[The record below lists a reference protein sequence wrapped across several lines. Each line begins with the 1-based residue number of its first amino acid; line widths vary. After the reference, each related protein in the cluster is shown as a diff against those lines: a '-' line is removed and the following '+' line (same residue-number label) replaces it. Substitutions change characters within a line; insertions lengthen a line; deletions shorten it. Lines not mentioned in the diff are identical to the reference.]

1 MVRYFLNYYIL
12 LALKC
17 ILIVFI
23 ICSCESH
30 ASTPRFFT
38 FSLVLV
44 KMPTGKRLKSQTK
57 EVVLN
62 VNDYFEELNRYKQ
75 TQRPLKQTA
84 DATGVSCT
92 SIKRL
97 QKEKVDTS
105 GAAFSTPT
113 KRCRVSRCLLVD
125 DFDCEAIRRK
135 IYHLYQAKEHVTLT
149 QVAS

>member
-1 MVRYFLNYYIL
+1 MVRYFFSYYML

-23 ICSCESH
+23 ICSRECH

-44 KMPTGKRLKSQTK
+44 KMLTGKRLKSQTK
-57 EVVLN
+57 EVVPN
-62 VNDYFEELNRYKQ
+62 VNDYFEELNRYKW

-84 DATGVSCT
+84 DSTGVSHT

-97 QKEKVDTS
+97 RKEKVDTG
-105 GAAFSTPT
+105 GAAFSTQQRGT
-113 KRCRVSRCLLVD
+113 ESLDSC
-125 DFDCEAIRRK
+125 
-135 IYHLYQAKEHVTLT
+135 
-149 QVAS
+149 